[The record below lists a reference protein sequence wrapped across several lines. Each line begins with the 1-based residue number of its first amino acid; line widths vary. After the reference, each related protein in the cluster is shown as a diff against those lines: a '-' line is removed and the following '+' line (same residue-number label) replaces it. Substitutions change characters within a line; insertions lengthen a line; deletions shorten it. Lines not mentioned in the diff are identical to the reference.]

1 MVNKVLRR
9 QTAFTLVELLV
20 VIAIIGILV
29 ALLLPAVQSARE
41 AARRTQCLNRLKQIG
56 LACLNHESAKGYFP
70 SSSKCDLEPGTDYK
84 NNPNYTSWSY
94 LAQVMNYMEEQ
105 TFKDALDMRYDWQ
118 RDSSATNPATGQP
131 YPPNRTLLYNTP
143 IPQYR
148 CPSEPDV
155 EVTYTDPPSGNGTQE
170 QSSLRAHYM
179 AVMGAE
185 VSCQS
190 PAQTPTNFPDYTY
203 TFTHDNEGKDACD
216 NGGGTANNGVMF
228 VRGYD
233 KGPAGQEKIAF
244 TDSKV
249 KMKSIADGTSHTF
262 MVGEI
267 SWLCGPQRIWAVGSA
282 SFTIPSRFNYT
293 AKNLQHPLSYSY
305 RADPTNT
312 SDKQQPCAGCDNNN
326 MSFGSL
332 HPGGTH
338 FAMCDGSVQFIRD
351 DVTYFVL
358 RALASRKSNDTVE
371 NAF

>member
-1 MVNKVLRR
+1 MSVKQAPRR
-9 QTAFTLVELLV
+9 AFTLVELLV

-70 SSSKCDLEPGTDYK
+70 SAAKCDLEPGATAA
-84 NNPNYTSWSY
+84 NPTYTCWSY
-94 LAQVMNYMEEQ
+94 LAQVMSYMEEQ
-105 TFKDALDMRYDWQ
+105 SFKDALDMRYHWQ
-118 RDSSATNPATGQP
+118 RDVSDGAQYPA
-131 YPPNRTLLYNTP
+131 NRTLLYNTAV
-143 IPQYR
+143 PQFR
-148 CPSEPDV
+148 CPSEPDI
-155 EVTYTDPPSGNGTQE
+155 EVTFTDPPSGGGKTE
-170 QSSLRAHYM
+170 QSNLRAHYM

-190 PAQTPTNFPDYTY
+190 PAQTSTNFPDYTY
-203 TFTHDNEGKDACD
+203 TFTYDNTGGDGCD

-233 KGPAGQEKIAF
+233 HGPGGQVKIAF

-249 KMKSIADGTSHTF
+249 KMKSITDGSSHTF

-267 SWLCGPQRIWAVGSA
+267 SWLAGPQRIWAVGSA
-282 SFTIPSRFNYT
+282 SFTVPSRFNYT
-293 AKNLQHPLSYSY
+293 AKNLQHPLAYCF
-305 RADPTNT
+305 RPDTTNNPN
-312 SDKQQPCAGCDNNN
+312 QQPVASCDNNN

-351 DVTYFVL
+351 DVSLAVL
-358 RALASRKSNDTVE
+358 RAMASRKSTDTVE
-371 NAF
+371 NAL

>member
-1 MVNKVLRR
+1 MFRKQASKR
-9 QTAFTLVELLV
+9 AFTLVELLV

-29 ALLLPAVQSARE
+29 ALLLPAVQAARE
-41 AARRTQCLNRLKQIG
+41 AARRTQCLNRLKQIS
-56 LACLNHESAKGYFP
+56 LACLNFESTKRYLP
-70 SSSKCDLEPGTDYK
+70 SAAKCDLEPGATPA
-84 NNPNYTSWSY
+84 NPTYTCWSY
-94 LAQVMNYMEEQ
+94 LAQILSFIEEQ
-105 TFKDALDMRYDWQ
+105 SFQGALDMRYHWQ
-118 RDSSATNPATGQP
+118 RDISDGAGYPA
-131 YPPNRTLLYNTP
+131 NRTLLYNTP
-143 IPQYR
+143 VPQFR

-155 EVTYTDPPSGNGTQE
+155 EVTFTDPPSGGGKTE
-170 QSSLRAHYM
+170 QSNLRAHYM

-190 PAQTPTNFPDYTY
+190 PAVSSANYPGYTY
-203 TFTHDNEGKDACD
+203 TFTYDDTGGAGCD

-233 KGPAGQEKIAF
+233 RGPAGQAKIPY

-249 KMKSIADGTSHTF
+249 KLKSISDGTTHTF

-282 SFTIPSRFNYT
+282 SFTHPYRFNYT
-293 AKNLQHPLSYSY
+293 AKNLQHPLNYSY
-305 RADPTNT
+305 RVDTVNNPG
-312 SDKQQPCAGCDNNN
+312 QQPCAGCENNN

-351 DVTYFVL
+351 DVPVAVL
-358 RALASRKSNDTVE
+358 RAMASRKSDDVVE

>member
-1 MVNKVLRR
+1 MSLRPTSKR
-9 QTAFTLVELLV
+9 AFTLVELLV

-29 ALLLPAVQSARE
+29 ALLLPAVQAARE
-41 AARRTQCLNRLKQIG
+41 AARRTQCLNRLKQIS
-56 LACLNHESAKGYFP
+56 LACLNHENSRGYFP
-70 SSSKCDLEPGTDYK
+70 SAAKCDLEPGTTVDS
-84 NNPNYTSWSY
+84 PTYTCWSY
-94 LAQVMNYMEEQ
+94 LAQVMSYMEEQ

-118 RDSSATNPATGQP
+118 RDSDATNPANGQP

-143 IPQYR
+143 IPQFR

-155 EVTYTDPPSGNGTQE
+155 EVTYTDPPSGAGTQE

-203 TFTHDNEGKDACD
+203 TFTYDNTGGAGCD

-233 KGPAGQEKIAF
+233 KGTPGAKIQY

-249 KMKSIADGTSHTF
+249 KMRSIADGTSHTF
-262 MVGEI
+262 LVGEI

-282 SFTIPSRFNYT
+282 SFTHPYRFNYT

-305 RADPTNT
+305 RADPTNAP
-312 SDKQQPCAGCDNNN
+312 SQQQPCAGCDNNN

-351 DVTYFVL
+351 DVTLAVL